1 MNTTIQK
8 SVLVTGLALAGVLQ
22 ACSFNARSPEDY
34 RKVTNDLIATRADQ
48 LKACYDAAL
57 QANPNVGGIV
67 VVSFKVEEKTG
78 KLLNPVV
85 DPARTTAPDALKQC
99 VITALDGL
107 AIDPPDSREGNA
119 TFSWEFKPTA

>member
-1 MNTTIQK
+1 MNAK
-8 SVLVTGLALAGVLQ
+8 LLLSSVVLVAGLQ

-34 RKVTNDLIATRADQ
+34 RNVTNDLLATRADQ
-48 LKACYDAAL
+48 LRACYDEVL
-57 QANPNVGGIV
+57 KANATAGGIV

-78 KLLNPVV
+78 KLLEPNV
-85 DPARTTAPDALKQC
+85 DPARTTAPDPLKQC

-119 TFSWEFKPTA
+119 TFSWEFKPSA